1 LITIHCTSFRV
12 GSLLNTLREGLH
24 DPEEPLRRMTAA
36 KQAIIDRLLRKRP
49 DDSGVC
55 DHVPCQSAV
64 SSSHEQSV
72 ERSDENDTAVDQLME
87 EEEASEGQYD
97 SEQEQVVAPWKEI
110 MLMQS
115 APADME
121 EEEGTYSDEEIISRE

>member
-1 LITIHCTSFRV
+1 M
-12 GSLLNTLREGLH
+12 LREGLH

-55 DHVPCQSAV
+55 GHVPCQSAV
-64 SSSHEQSV
+64 SSSHEQST
-72 ERSDENDTAVDQLME
+72 ERSDENHTAIAQLME

-97 SEQEQVVAPWKEI
+97 SEQEQVVAPWKEN
-110 MLMQS
+110 MLTQS
-115 APADME
+115 SEADME
-121 EEEGTYSDEEIISRE
+121 EEEGTYSDEDIVSRK